1 MLLAKHAGT
10 ARFAWNWALAERMR
24 RYRENE
30 GPARFTN
37 AVEQQRELDRRKAS
51 EFPWMYEVSKC
62 GPQQALRDLDRGF
75 RNFVRARKAGHS
87 CGFPR
92 FKRKGIDDA
101 FRLTGSIRVLG
112 RGVQLPRLGAIRSKE
127 GTKKFR
133 GRILSATVRREAD
146 RWYVSLTVE
155 VERTTPEP
163 VVGPGRR
170 DRPRGQLFR
179 GDLRW

>member
-1 MLLAKHAGT
+1 MDPDPTAGQGMLLAKHAGT

-37 AVEQQRELDRRKAS
+37 AVEQQRELNRRKAS

-62 GPQQALRDLDRGF
+62 APQQALRDLDRGF

-92 FKRKGIDDA
+92 FK
-101 FRLTGSIRVLG
+101 
-112 RGVQLPRLGAIRSKE
+112 
-127 GTKKFR
+127 
-133 GRILSATVRREAD
+133 
-146 RWYVSLTVE
+146 
-155 VERTTPEP
+155 P
-163 VVGPGRR
+163 VVRLAHGGGRAGDPGARRGPGSSASTSGSTLSR
-170 DRPRGQLFR
+170 
-179 GDLRW
+179 